1 MKLNINDRKVRE
13 MADLFM
19 NFPFGRPWS
28 SHLISL
34 HRIQVYWVP
43 IRDSEVPESPTPVI
57 TWGPLYRKLG
67 FPWLREAKFQEQR
80 ESSVAF
86 YGVGL
91 ESHMVM
97 TFTIAIDPAGWQG
110 NLCFSVGETV
120 DVFGRSLG
128 DARCRFLKSAFI
140 YPEAGSHLGL
150 FRHQLGNLRVLT
162 CLHHKICEVSKVGG
176 GHGRAGLREVR
187 RTGPKA

>member
-1 MKLNINDRKVRE
+1 
-13 MADLFM
+13 M
-19 NFPFGRPWS
+19 NFPFGRPRS

-34 HRIQVYWVP
+34 HRIQVCWVP

-57 TWGPLYRKLG
+57 TWGPLYRKLV
-67 FPWLREAKFQEQR
+67 FPCLREAKFQEGG

-91 ESHMVM
+91 ESHMVT

-140 YPEAGSHLGL
+140 YPEASSHLGL

-162 CLHHKICEVSKVGG
+162 CLPVKYARSPRWEGSMGEL
-176 GHGRAGLREVR
+176 A
-187 RTGPKA
+187 